1 MYGKEQVISVNI
13 GGLKNWTTRLVKT
26 MVDSMPDF
34 SVMPRLGWVKRKY
47 PALALAAA
55 LIVITPNAMAGEN
68 TNNLTTPAVPR
79 VTPRLEQPAPAKLES
94 QIAHRE
100 LMRRLRE
107 AIEQLRDEDP
117 DAQGCMEG

>member
-1 MYGKEQVISVNI
+1 
-13 GGLKNWTTRLVKT
+13 
-26 MVDSMPDF
+26 MVDPMPAV
-34 SVMPRLGWVKRKY
+34 SVMPRLGRVRRKY
-47 PALALAAA
+47 LVLAFAAA
-55 LIVITPNAMAGEN
+55 LAVITSNAMAGEK

-79 VTPRLEQPAPAKLES
+79 VTSQLEQPAPTELES
-94 QIAHRE
+94 QIAHHE

>member
-1 MYGKEQVISVNI
+1 
-13 GGLKNWTTRLVKT
+13 
-26 MVDSMPDF
+26 MVDSMPALL
-34 SVMPRLGWVKRKY
+34 VMPRLGRVRRKY
-47 PALALAAA
+47 LVLAFAAA
-55 LIVITPNAMAGEN
+55 LAVIASNVMAGEE
-68 TNNLTTPAVPR
+68 TNNLTTSAVPR
-79 VTPRLEQPAPAKLES
+79 VTSRLEQPAPTELES

>member
-1 MYGKEQVISVNI
+1 
-13 GGLKNWTTRLVKT
+13 
-26 MVDSMPDF
+26 MVDSMPALL
-34 SVMPRLGWVKRKY
+34 VMPRLGRVRRKY
-47 PALALAAA
+47 LVLAFAAA
-55 LIVITPNAMAGEN
+55 LAVIASNVMAGEK

-79 VTPRLEQPAPAKLES
+79 VTSRLEQPAPTELEP
-94 QIAHRE
+94 QIANRE

>member
-1 MYGKEQVISVNI
+1 
-13 GGLKNWTTRLVKT
+13 
-26 MVDSMPDF
+26 MVDPMPAV
-34 SVMPRLGWVKRKY
+34 SVMPRLGRVRRKY
-47 PALALAAA
+47 LVLAFAAA
-55 LIVITPNAMAGEN
+55 LAVITSNAMAGEK

-79 VTPRLEQPAPAKLES
+79 VTSQLEQPAPTELEP